1 MDMGR
6 DQSIQSFNE
15 AGSPFHRAL
24 LVCLVGVLSYST
36 ARVGDILVLRPQMVW
51 PLWPGCAFLVAVLLL
66 VPRKVWPPVLA
77 AGLAGFVVYDLQLG
91 LTLRTTAVLILADAV
106 EILIGALGAG
116 YAFKSVPR
124 LDSMRS
130 LARFSFFTGLL
141 APLAAALIAT
151 VGLGG
156 SPWIRFR
163 IGFLTEALAL
173 FTVTPAILNWAS
185 PRHEWAKKSRAYAL
199 EAAALVVGV
208 LVSGYIAFVA
218 GFSSPPVLYSLLPF
232 LLWSALRFG
241 STGIST
247 AMLAIAFLSTWGAVH
262 RRGPFTGPDPLNN
275 VSSLQLFLLFAG
287 VPFMILAALVEDR
300 KQAAQAVSESEKRF
314 RLVADTAPALIW
326 MSGVDKLCTYFNQSW
341 LTFTGRSVNSEI
353 GNGWADGIHPEDRQN
368 CLDTYNESFDRRQNL
383 KMEYRLRRY
392 DGEYRWILDIGVPRF
407 SAESSFAGYIGIAI
421 DVTDRKAAEAA
432 LQTVSRRLIEAQEQ
446 ERTRIARELHDDTGQ
461 RLALLANELGQLEQH
476 LPAEVGRQVTELR
489 RQTFEIATGIQTL
502 SHELY
507 SSKLEYLGLMAAMKS
522 FCKEFSEQR
531 RVEIDF
537 KSDDLPRHLPG
548 DISLCLFRVLQE
560 SLHNSAKHSGVQQF
574 EVRAWAVSGDI
585 HLTVKDLGS
594 GFDKDAARE
603 GRGLGLIS
611 MEERLKLV
619 NGNFS
624 IDSQLRRGTTIHAC
638 VPAGAGNDSARA
650 AG

>member
-1 MDMGR
+1 M
-6 DQSIQSFNE
+6 
-15 AGSPFHRAL
+15 
-24 LVCLVGVLSYST
+24 
-36 ARVGDILVLRPQMVW
+36 
-51 PLWPGCAFLVAVLLL
+51 
-66 VPRKVWPPVLA
+66 
-77 AGLAGFVVYDLQLG
+77 
-91 LTLRTTAVLILADAV
+91 
-106 EILIGALGAG
+106 
-116 YAFKSVPR
+116 
-124 LDSMRS
+124 
-130 LARFSFFTGLL
+130 
-141 APLAAALIAT
+141 
-151 VGLGG
+151 
-156 SPWIRFR
+156 
-163 IGFLTEALAL
+163 TEALAL

-185 PRHEWAKKSRAYAL
+185 QRHEWAKKSREYAL

-247 AMLAIAFLSTWGAVH
+247 AMLAMAFLSTWGAVH
-262 RRGPFTGPDPLNN
+262 GRGPFTGPDPLNN

-341 LTFTGRSVNSEI
+341 LNFTGRSVDSEI
-353 GNGWADGIHPEDRQN
+353 GNGWADGIHPEERQN

-432 LQTVSRRLIEAQEQ
+432 LKTVSRRLIEAQEQ

-507 SSKLEYLGLMAAMKS
+507 SSKLEYLGLMAAMRS

-537 KSDDLPRHLPG
+537 KSDDLPRHLPRG
-548 DISLCLFRVLQE
+548 YFALPLPSAAGIAAQLGQTQWRPAVRGTRVGCVRRYSSDGEGFRLGIRQGCSSGRSRIGAHQHGGATETRERELFDRLATQTRYDD
-560 SLHNSAKHSGVQQF
+560 SRL
-574 EVRAWAVSGDI
+574 RP
-585 HLTVKDLGS
+585 
-594 GFDKDAARE
+594 
-603 GRGLGLIS
+603 GRG
-611 MEERLKLV
+611 RK
-619 NGNFS
+619 
-624 IDSQLRRGTTIHAC
+624 
-638 VPAGAGNDSARA
+638 
-650 AG
+650 